1 MAPTRKRTSGTTYQV
16 FLSFRGPDTHQG
28 FTDVLY
34 YALIDAGIRVF
45 RDDEE
50 IRKGED
56 IGEEI
61 LRAIEESRIFVPIF
75 SINYASTLLIHREK
89 FSTDIVHQWEE
100 ALRKAE
106 KIEGWELKGQGY
118 GEFARSFVREVSMR
132 LKVKHKYVTDY
143 LVQRDDQ
150 VKDLMDLLDI
160 ESSGVCF
167 VGIHEMGGIGKTTLA
182 KLVFNKLCDRFDKCS
197 FLADVRRYPDLKYQA
212 LQEGGGEPPKGSLG
226 WAIDTHFSSL
236 EALVQ
241 KMSAEGAA
249 LQGSGWVDP
258 LVTKGPSLV
267 PLIGID
273 VWEHVYYL
281 QYKNVR
287 PDYLKNIWKISFDI
301 IAISMKLPSSY
312 IIIISQPAIS

>member
-75 SINYASTLLIHREK
+75 SINYASSKWCLIELAKMFESKEASIAKKTLLPIFYDVDVDDVKLKTYLYIEALLIHREK

-197 FLADVRRYPDLKYQA
+197 FLADVRS
-212 LQEGGGEPPKGSLG
+212 KGIEL
-226 WAIDTHFSSL
+226 
-236 EALVQ
+236 
-241 KMSAEGAA
+241 
-249 LQGSGWVDP
+249 
-258 LVTKGPSLV
+258 
-267 PLIGID
+267 
-273 VWEHVYYL
+273 
-281 QYKNVR
+281 
-287 PDYLKNIWKISFDI
+287 
-301 IAISMKLPSSY
+301 
-312 IIIISQPAIS
+312 